1 MERIIGIE
9 HQGGWTRDAQT
20 RDEHQR
26 HRRAADERCER
37 TGVLR
42 RCTPVVPG
50 QERRCC

>member
-9 HQGGWTRDAQT
+9 HNAGWS
-20 RDEHQR
+20 RDEQMAAELLR

-42 RCTPVVPG
+42 RCTPVVPA
-50 QERRCC
+50 QERRRA

>member
-9 HQGGWTRDAQT
+9 HRGGAAREDQT
-20 RDEHQR
+20 RTERLRQ
-26 HRRAADERCER
+26 RRAADERCER

-50 QERRCC
+50 RERRSA